1 MWKYVFGMPK
11 FQYSFLD
18 EMFIWNNQIK
28 SSNQLVS
35 NGNIFSSNLNQ
46 FFQIFTKLK
55 TIKTDY
61 IISNWLVCM
70 TCQIPLY
77 NVVKKIL
84 KKKIFMASIRNIK
97 DKLRKEVLPC
107 WLGYKIRK
115 IGKKK

>member
-84 KKKIFMASIRNIK
+84 KKKNLYGINKKYKGQTEKGSIT
-97 DKLRKEVLPC
+97 LLT
-107 WLGYKIRK
+107 WL
-115 IGKKK
+115 